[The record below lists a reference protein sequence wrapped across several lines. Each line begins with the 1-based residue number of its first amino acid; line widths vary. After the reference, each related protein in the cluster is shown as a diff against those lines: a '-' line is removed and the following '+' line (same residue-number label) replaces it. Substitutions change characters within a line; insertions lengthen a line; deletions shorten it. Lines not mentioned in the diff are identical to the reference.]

1 MIDFNNFILM
11 NFISKL
17 DMKNGFTYETIGI
30 LILFLVHTY
39 KDYLKFNF
47 KFNFNKY
54 TSIELFG
61 WEFLRSGSYVY
72 EYNYNMTAI
81 NYYMCLL
88 KKGSDYRYFN
98 ELRNGIYYND
108 DIKKSLKYDE
118 SPSYLINN
126 LLNLHIEDDIYIDV
140 GSEKINIETENN
152 KQSLNWKITM
162 KIKSYKHDIT
172 YIQKFIDKCIIIYE
186 KYKSTKNKNKTYHF
200 IYQGFDKDKLNFS
213 ESIIS
218 DFNTEDHQNYE
229 TFNNIFHSNKNQ
241 IINDINKL
249 KDLNYYKRTGFKR
262 KKGYM
267 FYGSPGTGKTSTVMA
282 MSNYDKRH
290 IIEVPLSRIKTNIE
304 IENILKLNKIN
315 NVNFNPDNIIILFD
329 EMDINTKLNRDTKFN
344 KSDTIEFND
353 QKLYNPIMLKNIS
366 DTICKIEKE
375 DKLNIGTLLS
385 RFDGIGNYGGLIIIA
400 TTNNISNI
408 DPALYRDGRLN
419 LIEFKNASME
429 DIKNIIEN
437 YYNILMTKEQLEK
450 IKNIDYKY
458 PHSTLI
464 SKLEIYNDID
474 EYLDYFIKNLT
485 CL

>member
-1 MIDFNNFILM
+1 MIDINNIILM

-17 DMKNGFTYETIGI
+17 DMKNGITYEMIGI
-30 LILFLVHTY
+30 LILFFINIY
-39 KDYLKFNF
+39 KDKINFNF
-47 KFNFNKY
+47 NFNFNKY
-54 TSIELFG
+54 TSIELIG
-61 WEFLRSGSYVY
+61 WEFLRSSTYIY
-72 EYNYNMTAI
+72 EYNHNMTAV
-81 NYYMCLL
+81 NYYICLL
-88 KKGSDYRYFN
+88 KKRGKNYNYFN
-98 ELRNGIYYND
+98 ESRNGVYYSE
-108 DIKKSLKYDE
+108 DIKKSLKYDN
-118 SPSYLINN
+118 SPSYIINN
-126 LLNLHIEDDIYIDV
+126 LTNLHIEDDIYIDI
-140 GSEKINIETENN
+140 GSEKINMETENN
-152 KQSLNWKITM
+152 KQSFNWKITM
-162 KIKSYKHDIT
+162 KIKSYKYDLT
-172 YIQKFIDKCIIIYE
+172 YIQNFIDKCIMLYE
-186 KYKSTKNKNKTYHF
+186 KYKSIKNKNKTYHF
-200 IYQGFDKDKLNFS
+200 IYQGYDNEKLNFS

-218 DFNTEDHQNYE
+218 DFNNEDYQNYE

-241 IINDINKL
+241 IINDLNKL

-267 FYGSPGTGKTSTVMA
+267 FYGNPGTGKTSTVMA

-315 NVNFNPDNIIILFD
+315 NVNFNSDNIIILFD
-329 EMDINTKLNRDTKFN
+329 EIDINTELNRDEYN
-344 KSDTIEFND
+344 KSDIQIKSDN
-353 QKLYNPIMLKNIS
+353 QIKSSNPIMLSEI
-366 DTICKIEKE
+366 TCKVKKE

-419 LIEFKNASME
+419 LIEFKNASKE

-437 YYNILMTKEQLEK
+437 YYNILITEGQLKK
-450 IKNIDYKY
+450 IENIEYKY

-474 EYLDYFIKNLT
+474 EYLDYFINN
-485 CL
+485 